1 MTGVVR
7 SRIERAF
14 FRLFGWLPDRVGR
27 FGIGVFKSSWVVGA
41 AAVVTAPDGRIMLV
55 RHSYKVGWYTPG
67 GFLNRREQAADAVVR
82 EVREEVGLPI
92 VVVGEPAVL
101 LRTNERVVEII
112 FRTRPADG
120 VDPQTASPRSPE
132 ITEVGWFD
140 PSEVDDLSSVTRS
153 LLDALVRAESSRVD

>member
-1 MTGVVR
+1 M
-7 SRIERAF
+7 
-14 FRLFGWLPDRVGR
+14 
-27 FGIGVFKSSWVVGA
+27 FKSSWVVGA

-101 LRTNERVVEII
+101 LRTNERVVEIM
-112 FRTRPADG
+112 RQRHE
-120 VDPQTASPRSPE
+120 QTHRK
-132 ITEVGWFD
+132 
-140 PSEVDDLSSVTRS
+140 
-153 LLDALVRAESSRVD
+153 LDAESEWKQTLRQLHAFFKDS